1 MYDVEQLIEPAK
13 IDLKGKES
21 DDATGPTMNDI
32 IKDLHV
38 RCISNTSKKIM
49 SLLMFSFYF
58 IILSTTNIG
67 CTISGLRQ

>member
-38 RCISNTSKKIM
+38 RCISNTSKKIYE
-49 SLLMFSFYF
+49 SS
-58 IILSTTNIG
+58 NV
-67 CTISGLRQ
+67 

>member
-1 MYDVEQLIEPAK
+1 MYEVEQFIKLVK

-38 RCISNTSKKIM
+38 RCISNTSKKIYE
-49 SLLMFSFYF
+49 SS
-58 IILSTTNIG
+58 NV
-67 CTISGLRQ
+67 